1 MLIRSIALGA
11 ALFAAPAALAQTSPQ
26 TTPGTAMPGSQ
37 TTPGTPTTPGTQTTP
52 ATPAAPDASATPD
65 ASAAPGTSG
74 AAAPV
79 TDTEVTQFAAA
90 ALAVTKLQGDTTIP
104 AADKNAKSIE
114 AITAAGI
121 DPVRFNEISQAM
133 RNDPAL
139 NERIQKAAAAA
150 QPAQ

>member
-37 TTPGTPTTPGTQTTP
+37 TTPGTPTTPDAQTTP
-52 ATPAAPDASATPD
+52 ATPATPD

-79 TDTEVTQFAAA
+79 TDAEVTQFATA
-90 ALAVTKLQGDTTIP
+90 ALAVTKVQGDTTIP